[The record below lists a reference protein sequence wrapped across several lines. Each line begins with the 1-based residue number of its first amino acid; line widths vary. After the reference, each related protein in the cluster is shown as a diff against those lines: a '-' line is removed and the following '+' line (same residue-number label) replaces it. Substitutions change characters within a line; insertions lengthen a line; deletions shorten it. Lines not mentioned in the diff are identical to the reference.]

1 MSQRVDMAAQGL
13 ACVCLVMSDTII
25 LRESTPF
32 LKRHKTE
39 KSYCFLRSPSYRPPG
54 PPLTPSRPLC
64 LGGMQGGSAHRS
76 LMERGPKK
84 RGQKRGAE
92 AVPAVLEGF
101 NEQDLAMKLLPYL
114 PLRELA
120 VVAMVSRSW
129 RACLDTILRRLRYA
143 LWVAPLR
150 QRLDFSGQIM
160 PAEAANLGLDK
171 LLNNLIVLNGL
182 RHR

>member
-1 MSQRVDMAAQGL
+1 LPPFGGLSRLVSLTQCTICIAGCNGLRGLLGRLQVLLSHPLDPSVWAA
-13 ACVCLVMSDTII
+13 C
-25 LRESTPF
+25 RE
-32 LKRHKTE
+32 E
-39 KSYCFLRSPSYRPPG
+39 
-54 PPLTPSRPLC
+54 
-64 LGGMQGGSAHRS
+64 AHTRS

-84 RGQKRGAE
+84 RPVSPTGPRGAE
-92 AVPAVLEGF
+92 AVPAVLGGF

-129 RACLDTILRRLRYA
+129 RTTVDPILRRLHYA